1 VTVHPQPQTGPRR
14 EPVFGGPEVEA
25 TPPSS
30 PTAPTPPG
38 ADGHAARPP
47 EVLFRSIVSSVRS
60 VFFADESTVSLAVG
74 CFVAGGHLLVEDFPG
89 LGKTTL
95 AKALAYAF
103 GLDFHRV
110 QFTADL
116 LPADITGAMVFDA
129 DRREPTFRPGPVFTN
144 VLMADE
150 LNRASPR
157 AQSALLEAM
166 EERQVTV
173 DGRSF
178 ALPKPF
184 MVVATQNPY
193 DAAGTSPLPHGQR
206 DRFLLRLSLGYPT
219 RDDEDALVA
228 GEDPAVLVSALTAAL
243 SHAELRS
250 LMDAVAKVHVSPS
263 ARVYLLDLIRAT
275 RTHRSVSVGASP
287 RAAMSVV
294 RMARAMAV
302 ANGRNYVN
310 PEDIQAVAGPA
321 LAHRLLL
328 QPGTEFAEGGPESVV
343 AELVHLVPVTL
354 GDGASAYPAP

>member
-1 VTVHPQPQTGPRR
+1 VTVHPKPSTGARD
-14 EPVFGGPEVEA
+14 EPVFAAHAAANP
-25 TPPSS
+25 
-30 PTAPTPPG
+30 PPG
-38 ADGHAARPP
+38 VDGHEARPP
-47 EVLFRSIVSSVRS
+47 DVLFGSIVASVRS
-60 VFFADESTVSLAVG
+60 VLFSDEATVRLAVG
-74 CFVAGGHLLVEDFPG
+74 CFVAGGHLLVEDYPG

-103 GLDFHRV
+103 GLGFHRV

-116 LPADITGAMVFDA
+116 LPADITGAMVFDV

-178 ALPKPF
+178 PLPRPF

-193 DAAGTSPLPHGQR
+193 DASGTSPLPHGQR

-228 GEDPAVLVSALTAAL
+228 GEDPAVRVSALAPAISIDELQALMSTVAA
-243 SHAELRS
+243 
-250 LMDAVAKVHVSPS
+250 VHVSAS

-275 RTHRSVSVGASP
+275 RAHPSVRVGASP
-287 RAAMSVV
+287 RAAMSLV
-294 RMARAMAV
+294 RMARAIAV
-302 ANGRNYVN
+302 ANGRPFVN
-310 PEDIQAVAGPA
+310 PEDIQAVAGPS

-328 QPGTEFAEGGPESVV
+328 RPGTDLVEAGPESVV
-343 AELVHLVPVTL
+343 AELLQVVPVPLADEVTTNP
-354 GDGASAYPAP
+354 AS

>member
-1 VTVHPQPQTGPRR
+1 MTVHPQPQTGPRR
-14 EPVFGGPEVEA
+14 EPVFGADVDA
-25 TPPSS
+25 TTPPPS
-30 PTAPTPPG
+30 PTTASPPRP
-38 ADGHAARPP
+38 DGHGTRSP
-47 EVLFRSIVSSVRS
+47 EVLFRSIVASVRS
-60 VFFADESTVSLAVG
+60 VLFADEATVRLAVG

-103 GLDFHRV
+103 GLEFRRV

-129 DRREPTFRPGPVFTN
+129 DRREPTFRPGPIFTN

-206 DRFLLRLSLGYPT
+206 DRFLLRLALGYPT

-228 GEDPAVLVSALTAAL
+228 GEDPAERVSALAPAL
-243 SHAELRS
+243 SLGELHS
-250 LMDAVAKVHVSPS
+250 LMDAVAKAYVSPS
-263 ARVYLLDLIRAT
+263 ARVYLLDLIRET

-294 RMARAMAV
+294 RMARAIAV

-321 LAHRLLL
+321 MAHRLLL
-328 QPGTEFAEGGPESVV
+328 HPGAEFAEGGPEAVV
-343 AELVHLVPVTL
+343 AELLHLVPVPL
-354 GDGASAYPAP
+354 ADGVTAPPAT